1 QVSLGLDLRGGCYL
15 LLEVDVAQ
23 VMRERLTN
31 LLDGVR
37 TAARTQRIAITNLA
51 ITGADAVTFKV
62 RDAPDAEKARLA
74 VKDLDPTAVTTTQPD
89 GAVAMRFDPQQ
100 ILDLNR
106 KALSQSVE
114 IVRRRID

>member
-1 QVSLGLDLRGGCYL
+1 MFGLAKWKVWVSILVCAWGLLYAAPNLLPAQDAAKIPEYLPHKQVSLGLDLRGGCYL

-51 ITGADAVTFKV
+51 ITGAD
-62 RDAPDAEKARLA
+62 
-74 VKDLDPTAVTTTQPD
+74 
-89 GAVAMRFDPQQ
+89 
-100 ILDLNR
+100 
-106 KALSQSVE
+106 
-114 IVRRRID
+114 